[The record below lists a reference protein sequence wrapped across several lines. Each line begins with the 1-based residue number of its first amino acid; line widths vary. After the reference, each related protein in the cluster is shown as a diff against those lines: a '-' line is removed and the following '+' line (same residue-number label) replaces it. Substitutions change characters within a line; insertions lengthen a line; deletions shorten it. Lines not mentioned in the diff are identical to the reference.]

1 MAFQITH
8 GVPQITWYPVIN
20 TDTLYVGQLVICKN
34 EGVEP
39 LRQAFGIADST
50 HRTRVNGI
58 LAEGNSSASN
68 NTIFG
73 LVVGTNAKTPSFS
86 TVYQTEQITYASPNA
101 TTVNTDT
108 YFGTGGGPWAMGEN
122 LAMVKVAILDPT
134 ITLRS
139 PLYQSSS
146 VAGTAP
152 TVGTVSASTSGQTA
166 TTGTVGVVGV
176 ASQST
181 IHFRTGSA
189 AGAYRVTDDTSATV
203 HAWDIP
209 LSSTGSN
216 AQLGDTLVKVNLRP
230 VGKCRAQISNEALWI
245 NSGASVTTN
254 YFSIDVIRLDL
265 KNPGAEYVDFRFDPV
280 HFSIGTQ
287 ATS

>member
-1 MAFQITH
+1 MAFSIVH
-8 GVPQITWYPVIN
+8 GVPQMQWYPVIN

-39 LRQAFGIADST
+39 LRQAFGVADST
-50 HRTRVNGI
+50 HRTRANSI

-73 LVVGTNAKTPSFS
+73 LVVGTNARVPSFS
-86 TVYQTEQITYASPNA
+86 TTYNTEQIVYASPNA
-101 TTVNTDT
+101 ATVTNET
-108 YFGTGGGPWAMGEN
+108 YFGAAGPWAMGEK
-122 LAMVKVAILDPT
+122 LAMVKVAILDPC

-146 VAGTAP
+146 VVNTSP
-152 TVGTVSASTSGQTA
+152 TVGTVTASTSGLTA
-166 TTGTVGVVGV
+166 TTGTVSVVGV

-181 IHFRTGSA
+181 VYFRTGSA
-189 AGAYRVTDDTSATV
+189 AGAYRITDDVSATV
-203 HAWDIP
+203 HAWDVP
-209 LSSTGSN
+209 LNSTGSN
-216 AQLGDTLVKVNLRP
+216 AQLNDTLVKVNLRP
-230 VGKCRAQISNEALWI
+230 VGKCRAQVSNEALWI

-254 YFSIDVIRLDL
+254 YFSIDVVRLDL
-265 KNPGAEYVDFRFDPV
+265 SSSGREYVDFRFDPV
-280 HFSIGTQ
+280 HFSIGVQ